1 MENKPFIFCI
11 DEQLKEKLEQKCK
24 LLRVEKCKDHTV
36 YIFENKLEAV
46 DMEFSLDDR
55 MKMVFTNK
63 MTF

>member
-11 DEQLKEKLEQKCK
+11 DEQLKEKLEQ
-24 LLRVEKCKDHTV
+24 KCKDHTV